1 MTYEEAKHF
10 VCEEVVGKNLIVR
23 TMSKRK
29 KPICGIDAIKMCVE
43 ALEKQIPKKPTY
55 KEETSIVF
63 GKHKAPYCPCCG
75 DSWNF
80 NEFGESMKYCWEC
93 GQAIDWSEEE

>member
-1 MTYEEAKHF
+1 MTYKEAKRRLKDHF
-10 VCEEVVGKNLIVR
+10 NVHRHKDE
-23 TMSKRK
+23 
-29 KPICGIDAIKMCVE
+29 KPHPYLDEAEKMMYE

-75 DSWNF
+75 DSWNC

-93 GQAIDWSEEE
+93 GQAIDWSDEC